1 MGNKKQLLK
10 QMEEKR
16 IQMMRSAINY
26 GFTAEQTIQYSQ
38 ELDHLMN
45 LYDRMSI
52 TNSKETKPAQ
62 IYLNY

>member
-1 MGNKKQLLK
+1 
-10 QMEEKR
+10 
-16 IQMMRSAINY
+16 MMRSAINY